1 MEDFTLN
8 TPNQSDSSEEL
19 SLQVSAIC
27 ERDGQK
33 MAYVTFSDDTRH
45 AEGEIP
51 ACIITKSHGFTE
63 SEVLD
68 LQQYMLSNLVELKKM
83 ASKINVL
90 DAFMGRAPRE

>member
-8 TPNQSDSSEEL
+8 TSNESHASEEL

-51 ACIITKSHGFTE
+51 A
-63 SEVLD
+63 
-68 LQQYMLSNLVELKKM
+68 
-83 ASKINVL
+83 
-90 DAFMGRAPRE
+90 

>member
-8 TPNQSDSSEEL
+8 TSNESHASEEL

-68 LQQYMLSNLVELKKM
+68 LQQYMLSNLAQLKKM

-90 DAFMGRAPRE
+90 DAFMGRAPRD

>member
-1 MEDFTLN
+1 MEDFTIDSSKE
-8 TPNQSDSSEEL
+8 PNASEEL
-19 SLQVSAIC
+19 SLNVSAIC

-33 MAYVTFSDDTRH
+33 MAYVTFSDETRH

-68 LQQYMLSNLVELKKM
+68 LQQYMLANL
-83 ASKINVL
+83 
-90 DAFMGRAPRE
+90 

>member
-8 TPNQSDSSEEL
+8 TSNESHASEEL
-19 SLQVSAIC
+19 SLLVSAIC

-68 LQQYMLSNLVELKKM
+68 LQQYMLANLDQLKKM
-83 ASKINVL
+83 ASKVNIM
-90 DAFMGRAPRE
+90 DAFLGRTPQE

>member
-8 TPNQSDSSEEL
+8 TPNESDSSEEL

-51 ACIITKSHGFTE
+51 ACVITKSHGFTE

-68 LQQYMLSNLVELKKM
+68 LQQYMLANLPELKKM
-83 ASKINVL
+83 ASKVNIM
-90 DAFMGRAPRE
+90 DAFLGRTP

>member
-8 TPNQSDSSEEL
+8 TSNESHVSEEL

-68 LQQYMLSNLVELKKM
+68 LQQYMLANLDQLKKM
-83 ASKINVL
+83 ASKVNIM
-90 DAFMGRAPRE
+90 DAFLGRTPQE